1 MKILI
6 VEDDADLREI
16 ISTSLQQ
23 ERYIVETA
31 ADLSAA
37 RAKALIYE
45 YDALLLDIMLPDG
58 NGLDLLRELVA
69 KGKHM
74 NVIILSAKDAIE
86 DKVEGLEL
94 GADDYLAKPF
104 HIAELH
110 ARLKSVLRRK
120 MRDGRNLL
128 SLGNV
133 AVDLDEFSVQVGTE
147 RLDLGRKEFDI
158 LVYFMN
164 RPGRL
169 IDKQMLAEAVWGD
182 YIDSVDS
189 FDFIYAQIKNLRRR
203 LSATGANIE
212 IKTVYGFGY
221 KLIVEEDK

>member
-31 ADLSAA
+31 ADLSSA

-221 KLIVEEDK
+221 KLIVEEG

>member
-16 ISTSLQQ
+16 ISTSLQK

-31 ADLSAA
+31 ADLRAA

-58 NGLDLLRELVA
+58 SGLDLLRELVE
-69 KGKHM
+69 KGRQM
-74 NVIILSAKDAIE
+74 NVIILSAKDSIE
-86 DKVEGLEL
+86 DKVEGLDL

-120 MRDGRNLL
+120 MRDGKNLL
-128 SLGNV
+128 TLGNV
-133 AVDLDEFSVQVGTE
+133 VVDLDEFGVKVGE
-147 RLDLGRKEFDI
+147 KDVELGRKEFDI

-164 RPGRL
+164 RPARL

-182 YIDSVDS
+182 HIDSADS

-203 LSATGANIE
+203 LKAAGSNVE

-221 KLIVEEDK
+221 KVIVEE